1 VSDISLLYLLISDP
15 LHSFPSKNKD
25 KRIEEMFYTSA
36 ALLALSATAR
46 AHSAA
51 WKDGMYCLGGPVAG
65 KDDPNTNTAVL
76 PLTNLPKEKW
86 WWQADRGCDLV
97 PPAPGVYLDIPA
109 GGSFT
114 VEIAHNR
121 GQTTLSFG
129 GQYASEWPD
138 GKQHPEN
145 WEGPPLASGAP
156 DCIQDDGA
164 MHTNNQSMA
173 GGTAF
178 AISYNPNLTAVTM
191 ENLVVFSVLKESPWH
206 RLATYQVPQDLPPC
220 PEGGCHC
227 AWLWVPKGCGIPNMY
242 MQGFKCNV
250 TGSTSTKTVAPA
262 KPPTYCGDG
271 SPCVTGGKT
280 DDRL

>member
-1 VSDISLLYLLISDP
+1 
-15 LHSFPSKNKD
+15 
-25 KRIEEMFYTSA
+25 
-36 ALLALSATAR
+36 
-46 AHSAA
+46 
-51 WKDGMYCLGGPVAG
+51 
-65 KDDPNTNTAVL
+65 
-76 PLTNLPKEKW
+76 
-86 WWQADRGCDLV
+86 
-97 PPAPGVYLDIPA
+97 
-109 GGSFT
+109 
-114 VEIAHNR
+114 
-121 GQTTLSFG
+121 
-129 GQYASEWPD
+129 
-138 GKQHPEN
+138 
-145 WEGPPLASGAP
+145 
-156 DCIQDDGA
+156 

-271 SPCVTGGKT
+271 SPCVTGAKQMIAYNQASGSNVESPKNG
-280 DDRL
+280 DWVNYGENWGFKDGPQNDIFL